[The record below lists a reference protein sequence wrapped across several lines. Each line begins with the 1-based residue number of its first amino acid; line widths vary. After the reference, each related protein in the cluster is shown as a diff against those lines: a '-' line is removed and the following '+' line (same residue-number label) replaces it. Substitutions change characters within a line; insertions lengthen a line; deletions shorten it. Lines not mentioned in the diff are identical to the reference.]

1 MRSTPNEM
9 RSRKAML
16 SRNSKR
22 ENNHKQISC
31 LKTKLYLALFCVA
44 FFWGTTFLGIRIG
57 VETIPPFLLAGIRN
71 LISGLLIFCY
81 LVYQKKL
88 ERVNPRQFLRAF
100 FLSILMIVLANGL
113 TTYAEKYIT
122 SGLASLISTLNP
134 FFVLVLNLIL
144 GYEKLSFK
152 TIIGIV
158 LGMFGIFLIYQS
170 SLSDLLIP
178 EYRQGIFAI
187 LLAIVAW
194 AVGTVLTKKGSANSL
209 TMLMNVCVQMLI
221 AGVVL
226 TLIQLYLTP
235 TFSTENWSTRSV
247 FAMIYLALF
256 GSVVGYVA
264 FSYLISQLPSTK
276 VTVLSYVNLVVALFL
291 GWLILDEVITSR
303 IILAATLIISGV
315 FIVNYK
321 RAK

>member
-1 MRSTPNEM
+1 
-9 RSRKAML
+9 
-16 SRNSKR
+16 
-22 ENNHKQISC
+22 
-31 LKTKLYLALFCVA
+31 
-44 FFWGTTFLGIRIG
+44 
-57 VETIPPFLLAGIRN
+57 
-71 LISGLLIFCY
+71 
-81 LVYQKKL
+81 
-88 ERVNPRQFLRAF
+88 
-100 FLSILMIVLANGL
+100 MIVLANGL

-187 LLAIVAW
+187 LLAIIAW
-194 AVGTVLTKKGSANSL
+194 AVGTVLTKRGSANSL

-226 TLIQLYLTP
+226 TLIQLYITP
-235 TFSTENWSTRSV
+235 TISTKNWSSRSV
-247 FAMIYLALF
+247 IAMIYLALF

-291 GWLILDEVITSR
+291 GWLILDEVITTR